1 MEITDKFF
9 DKVLILKTRSRVDDR
24 GRMTV
29 TYEDDF
35 FDNGHYRGNS
45 RYVTNIYNQ

>member
-29 TYEDDF
+29 AYEDDF
-35 FDNGHYRGNS
+35 EKAFS
-45 RYVTNIYNQ
+45 PFVSTE